1 MSFTKVAPAGIGT
14 EPGDGITIGD
24 SFLHTTGIDIGHNT
38 GVGVTIRKHGDATFT
53 GIITA
58 SAFFGDGSGLEG
70 VSSSG
75 IGTPLSDD
83 DTSELNKVYYVNQEL
98 SIGSTVTVNHPDS
111 AIASYTHYQDL
122 VVKDNADFIV
132 ADGDTFIPDVL
143 GINTASLPN
152 PVSGATG
159 GRIRAGTITNAGA
172 NGAPNFPNGL
182 TGTAGTFTTGTFTT
196 GTFSGAIS
204 AASGTIT
211 GNLGVG
217 GVLTYED
224 VTNVDSVGVI
234 TARSDLKVGGSIE
247 MTNGTTSINKHSVG
261 IGTTTTAGRNAGVST
276 ATGTIVFNTSL
287 NKVQIYVDNEW
298 KNLKIDVGPLTM
310 NYLVIGGGGAGGG
323 DYRGAGGGAGAYRTN
338 WNNENQ
344 GGGQSSGASLTLV
357 ANLAYAVV
365 VGAGGVGNQAD
376 QGGDGGESKFG
387 DIISKGG
394 GGGGHYSGV
403 AGRSSSGSTGGSS
416 GGGGGAN
423 GAAGTSGT
431 YGYNGGSGGPD
442 NQQSGGGGGGA
453 GGAGQNG
460 GASGTSSDGGTALAS
475 TITGSS
481 VLRAG
486 GGGGGTYGNGNNFAV
501 GGGGGAGDGKYGYSG
516 ANNGNPATANTG
528 SGGGGAPGN
537 DTATGGAGGSGIVI
551 LRYPSVFTATYTGGV
566 TKTTSTIGSETID
579 IITATSDSSQT
590 VSFAD

>member
-1 MSFTKVAPAGIGT
+1 MALTRATDKIIANADGNLNLSGIVTASSFR
-14 EPGDGITIGD
+14 GDG
-24 SFLHTTGIDIGHNT
+24 SQLTGIDASTLKNGSDTKAQANASGVVVT
-38 GVGVTIRKHGDATFT
+38 GVLTATSFR
-53 GIITA
+53 
-58 SAFFGDGSGLEG
+58 GDGSNLTNLPAGLG
-70 VSSSG
+70 TALSS
-75 IGTPLSDD
+75 DQ
-83 DTSELNKVYYVNQEL
+83 TSANNKLYYTNRVL
-98 SIGSTVTVNHPDS
+98 SIGSTTTVDHP
-111 AIASYTHYQDL
+111 ATASGAYTQYAEIQIE
-122 VVKDNADFIV
+122 DNADLIIE
-132 ADGDTFIPDVL
+132 DGDDLIPDIL
-143 GINTASLPN
+143 GLGDNEST
-152 PVSGATG
+152 GAG
-159 GRIRAGTITNAGA
+159 GLGRLRVDTITNKSA

-182 TGTAGTFTTGTFTT
+182 TGTSGTFT
-196 GTFSGAIS
+196 
-204 AASGTIT
+204 
-211 GNLGVG
+211 GNLNVG

-234 TARSDLKVGGSIE
+234 TARSNLKVGGTIE

-323 DYRGAGGGAGAYRTN
+323 DYRGGGGGAGAYRTN

-365 VGAGGVGNQAD
+365 IGAGGVGNQAD

-394 GGGGHYSGV
+394 GGGGNYSGV
-403 AGRSSSGSTGGSS
+403 AGRDSSGSTGGSS

-431 YGYNGGSGGPD
+431 YGYNGGSGGGD
-442 NQQSGGGGGGA
+442 SQQSGGGGGGA
-453 GGAGQNG
+453 GAAGQNG
-460 GASGTSSDGGTALAS
+460 GSSGTSSDGGTALAS

-486 GGGGGTYGNGNNFAV
+486 GGGGGTYGGGNNFAV

-516 ANNGNPATANTG
+516 VNNGNPATANTG
-528 SGGGGAPGN
+528 SGGGGSPGN
-537 DTATGGAGGSGIVI
+537 DQATGGAGGSGIVI
-551 LRYPSVFTATYTGGV
+551 LRYPSVYTATYTGGV

-579 IITATSDSSQT
+579 IITATSNTSQT
-590 VSFAD
+590 VTFAD